1 MDRTK
6 AGTLKASPRPDE
18 IKCCLECFIKMVNSK
33 QDLDLSDGTKLKYKE
48 PSRSKSARKA
58 QSKNVSNSPAV
69 IGLWY
74 KHAMKPTTP
83 PTSSKKIFQA
93 LKKCKQGNYPAVSVK
108 GILKAQKRTVRKTR
122 FDDEADNQTDSESE
136 SSGSENGTDNDSEQG
151 EDISAEI
158 QKRVAVE
165 TKRYIDSLKK
175 KGKLET
181 EMRASSA
188 SATNAADG
196 KRNSNKVQ
204 ELLNEKKINEDSLR
218 DLEVELAK
226 AGYSSE

>member
-1 MDRTK
+1 
-6 AGTLKASPRPDE
+6 
-18 IKCCLECFIKMVNSK
+18 
-33 QDLDLSDGTKLKYKE
+33 
-48 PSRSKSARKA
+48 
-58 QSKNVSNSPAV
+58 
-69 IGLWY
+69 
-74 KHAMKPTTP
+74 MKPTTP

-93 LKKCKQGNYPAVSVK
+93 SKKYKQGNCPAVPVK

-122 FDDEADNQTDSESE
+122 FDDSEKEAECQTDSESE
-136 SSGSENGTDNDSEQG
+136 SSGSDSGTDNDSEQG
-151 EDISAEI
+151 EDVSTEI

-175 KGKLET
+175 KGKLEK

-196 KRNSNKVQ
+196 KRNSNKVK

-218 DLEVELAK
+218 NLEVELAK